1 MKRTI
6 RLRGMNGALK
16 GRTWEATELLRIGR
30 LESLEI
36 VLDDSS
42 VSRYH
47 AEVRATDRGW
57 RVRDL
62 GSTNGTRLNGIRL
75 GTGQWPLRARDL
87 LQFGEIAVVVE
98 ALEEGAEPDAAD
110 PEQLR
115 VEATARSTWEEALQG
130 LAFDGNRCP
139 RPGEQLLAL
148 LRAGHYLGHIESE
161 DELLRSVLN

>member
-47 AEVRATDRGW
+47 AEVRSTDRGW

-62 GSTNGTRLNGIRL
+62 GSTNGTRLNGVRL
-75 GTGQWPLRARDL
+75 GNGQWPLRVRDL
-87 LQFGEIAVVVE
+87 LQFGEVAFIVE
-98 ALEEGAEPDAAD
+98 TLQEDGLHEP
-110 PEQLR
+110 
-115 VEATARSTWEEALQG
+115 EANNPTVSVPTPPPNG
-130 LAFDGNRCP
+130 LTP
-139 RPGEQLLAL
+139 RATP
-148 LRAGHYLGHIESE
+148 
-161 DELLRSVLN
+161 

>member
-16 GRTWEATELLRIGR
+16 GQSWDANELLRVGR
-30 LESLEI
+30 LEALEM

-47 AEVRATDRGW
+47 AEVRVTDRGW

-62 GSTNGTRLNGIRL
+62 GSTNGTRLNGVRL
-75 GTGQWPLRARDL
+75 GNGQWPLRVKDL

-98 ALEEGAEPDAAD
+98 SINDGEP
-110 PEQLR
+110 
-115 VEATARSTWEEALQG
+115 
-130 LAFDGNRCP
+130 
-139 RPGEQLLAL
+139 
-148 LRAGHYLGHIESE
+148 ES
-161 DELLRSVLN
+161 